1 MRHLGLVTT
10 TPRDPLRRGGHVNV
24 HHPDARH
31 LVPALAERK
40 VITDF
45 REPDV
50 IRIGC
55 SPLTT
60 RFTDVWDGL
69 ALLASF
75 VSRR

>member
-1 MRHLGLVTT
+1 M
-10 TPRDPLRRGGHVNV
+10 
-24 HHPDARH
+24 A
-31 LVPALAERK
+31 ARK

-50 IRIGC
+50 VRIGC

-69 ALLASF
+69 ALLAEL
-75 VSRR
+75 SR